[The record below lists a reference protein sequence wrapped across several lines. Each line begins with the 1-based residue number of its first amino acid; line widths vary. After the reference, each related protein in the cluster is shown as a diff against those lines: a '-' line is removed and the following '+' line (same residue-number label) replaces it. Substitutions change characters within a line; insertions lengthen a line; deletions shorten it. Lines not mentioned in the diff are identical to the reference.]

1 MLFQHEN
8 LQQLYNDCMEK
19 NTKLMDN
26 TIKIKQERDYAEKQ
40 LISKTQQ
47 FADMQMQN
55 EKTRKELM
63 NEKKKMS
70 QEKKTIAEE
79 QKKLKKLLSKH

>member
-1 MLFQHEN
+1 
-8 LQQLYNDCMEK
+8 MEK
-19 NTKLMDN
+19 NKKLMDN

-55 EKTRKELM
+55 EKTRKDLIVQQKKM
-63 NEKKKMS
+63 NE
-70 QEKKTIAEE
+70 EKKTIAEE
-79 QKKLKKLLSKH
+79 QKKLKKLLSKS